1 MQSDGCLRSGNQPP
15 DVDEETA
22 LAANAAVLGV
32 YSAFDD
38 VLRVSVNDERR
49 RGRMVATCEGVVGP
63 RDWQRK
69 HACGH
74 GEVVVSDANGGY
86 VQVPKVTEPEVFRQ
100 WDHGQR
106 RNDCWVCFPSL
117 QR

>member
-22 LAANAAVLGV
+22 LVANAAVLGV
-32 YSAFDD
+32 YGAFDD

-63 RDWQRK
+63 RDWL
-69 HACGH
+69 CG
-74 GEVVVSDANGGY
+74 Y
-86 VQVPKVTEPEVFRQ
+86 
-100 WDHGQR
+100 WDQCTDLVGDWLRELVLPAQG
-106 RNDCWVCFPSL
+106 PS
-117 QR
+117 